1 MEFLDF
7 ILMASDWTGLVIPFG
22 PDLKW
27 PISYELFITDDQH
40 VKLCMVGT
48 LRGGIGK
55 LIHESVLL
63 WVEGSRTFA

>member
-7 ILMASDWTGLVIPFG
+7 ILMVSDWTRPVNPFR

-55 LIHESVLL
+55 LIHESVVVWL
-63 WVEGSRTFA
+63 ERSRTFA

>member
-27 PISYELFITDDQH
+27 PISYELFIGDDQQGYAWNYAGRDWQ
-40 VKLCMVGT
+40 VNP
-48 LRGGIGK
+48 
-55 LIHESVLL
+55 
-63 WVEGSRTFA
+63 